1 MTKVNTDDDFDF
13 GLPALALALAPSV
26 HSSSQLQSHSN
37 ARRICWQNPFIQFYA
52 QAGKK
57 VAKRKYK
64 TFLLTINGS
73 KLWVRG
79 WQQGGQ
85 GRTKKNA
92 FEMLVAAPLNSG
104 IESDICRALQSDKA
118 RSLELAVG
126 PMSWET
132 ERVLGK

>member
-13 GLPALALALAPSV
+13 GLPALALPPFSLAAFALPS
-26 HSSSQLQSHSN
+26 QSHLN

-73 KLWVRG
+73 MLRGRGVATGGTREVEEECIRNVGCCSAEYWNRVRH
-79 WQQGGQ
+79 
-85 GRTKKNA
+85 
-92 FEMLVAAPLNSG
+92 M
-104 IESDICRALQSDKA
+104 QSTP
-118 RSLELAVG
+118 VG
-126 PMSWET
+126 
-132 ERVLGK
+132 